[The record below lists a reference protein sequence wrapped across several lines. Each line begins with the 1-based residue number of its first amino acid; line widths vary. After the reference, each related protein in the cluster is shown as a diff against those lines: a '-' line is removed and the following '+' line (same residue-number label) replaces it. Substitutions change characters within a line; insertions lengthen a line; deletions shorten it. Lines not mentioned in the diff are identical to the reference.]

1 MTPVALGALML
12 GTAACLGIAMLVGAS
27 GPRLSRERIAGTV
40 VASAPPRS
48 ALSGATDRVVAGVD
62 KVMRSRG
69 WVPFTAAELELAGV
83 EMSAASLVVMI
94 SCATIIAFA
103 LGFVIIGDVWVGLIL
118 ALSVPLLARL
128 MLRRRRSRRR
138 KHFADQLHEAL
149 QMMASAMR
157 AGHSFARGLD
167 VVSQD
172 ADSPMSE
179 ELARVVNENRLGR
192 DIVEAL
198 ESVAIRMDS
207 QDFMWVTQA
216 IGVQRETGGNL
227 NEVLDQVAE
236 TIRERNHIRQ
246 QVHALSA
253 EGRISAYILMALPV
267 AFGFY
272 YVLVNPALMGQF
284 VHSGIGVVLLTACAV
299 MYVLGGLWMR
309 KIVNIEF

>member
-1 MTPVALGALML
+1 MNPVTLGALML
-12 GTAACLGIAMLVGAS
+12 TAAAGVAVVMMTGVR
-27 GPRLSRERIAGTV
+27 GPRLSREKIAGTV
-40 VASAPPRS
+40 VTPAPQRS
-48 ALSGATDRVVAGVD
+48 ALSGATDLVITKVD
-62 KVMRSRG
+62 KVMRDRG

-83 EMSAASLVVMI
+83 EMSAASLVVVI
-94 SCATIIAFA
+94 SSATVIAFA
-103 LGFVIIGDVWVGLIL
+103 IGFLLLDSAWRGLGL
-118 ALSVPLLARL
+118 AVLVPLLARL
-128 MLRRRRSRRR
+128 DLRRRRSRRR
-138 KHFADQLHEAL
+138 KQFADQLHESL

-172 ADSPMSE
+172 AEPPMSE

-198 ESVAIRMDS
+198 ENVATRMDS
-207 QDFMWVTQA
+207 KDFEWVTQA
-216 IGVQRETGGNL
+216 ISVQRETGGNL

-246 QVHALSA
+246 QVYALSA

-267 AFGFY
+267 VFGCYFA
-272 YVLVNPALMGQF
+272 LVNPSLMGPF
-284 VHSGIGVVLLTACAV
+284 VHSTVGAALLGTSAV